1 VAGQVDRV
9 RAALAAEG
17 RADVPV
23 RGLLCLVNNN
33 PGLPASGLLDV
44 DGIGVGGLEAILR
57 TVSSGTAF
65 DAVGVCS
72 LQTMLE
78 RRFAVA
84 GGSVIPPLT
93 SIPPDHLARPDHTAR
108 RVTAGPPPR
117 APRRRSVGELVR
129 RLRWLAPVAVLGA
142 VGFSQLDALESMSP
156 EELREVRPALRAA
169 AERRAGG
176 EVRGPRVLEA
186 PGAFRL
192 VYRRGSR
199 CRVVV
204 TVDRS
209 SPVFGAAEKGAVSLT
224 STGCRP
230 RAGAATGA

>member
-1 VAGQVDRV
+1 MSVTRT
-9 RAALAAEG
+9 RAA
-17 RADVPV
+17 
-23 RGLLCLVNNN
+23 
-33 PGLPASGLLDV
+33 
-44 DGIGVGGLEAILR
+44 
-57 TVSSGTAF
+57 
-65 DAVGVCS
+65 
-72 LQTMLE
+72 
-78 RRFAVA
+78 
-84 GGSVIPPLT
+84 
-93 SIPPDHLARPDHTAR
+93 
-108 RVTAGPPPR
+108 PR
-117 APRRRSVGELVR
+117 AHARTAELAPAPRPF
-129 RLRWLAPVAVLGA
+129 RWLADRLLGRLLRLAPLAALGA
-142 VGFSQLDALESMSP
+142 LAFTQLDALESMSR